1 MEWYNV
7 KDKKPDDGESVI
19 LKIHVTSMGGVID
32 REEDKPAVYKDRK
45 WYVDGKIL
53 IENDYPIMR
62 EPVQW
67 ARM

>member
-7 KDKKPDDGESVI
+7 KEKKPDENESVI
-19 LKIHVTSMGGVID
+19 LRIHVTSMGNVID
-32 REEDKPAVYKDRK
+32 RYDDKPALYKGGK
-45 WYVDGKIL
+45 WRVDGKPL
-53 IENDYPIMR
+53 VENDYPIMR